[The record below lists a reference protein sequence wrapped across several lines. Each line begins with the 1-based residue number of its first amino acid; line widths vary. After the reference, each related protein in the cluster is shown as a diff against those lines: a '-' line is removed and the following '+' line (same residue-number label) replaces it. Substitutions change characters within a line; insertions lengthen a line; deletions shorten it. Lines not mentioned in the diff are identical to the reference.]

1 MTHRAEVDCVTNTT
15 VYIPLTAEEI
25 SAQVAEYEAYRTAQD
40 EKEALE
46 LAKIEAHTDLV
57 NKALAAGLTQEEI
70 NVLTS
75 RQAGI

>member
-15 VYIPLTAEEI
+15 VYVPLTAEEI
-25 SAQVAEYEAYRTAQD
+25 SAQVAEFEAYTTAQA

-46 LAKIEAHTDLV
+46 LAERESHTDLV

-75 RQAGI
+75 RRAGL